1 MRIACGEGRGTLLLG
16 RLSSVIGAVL
26 DTVPGNVAKDPA
38 PQKPRAED
46 RPGHTA
52 PIARRRGFP
61 GFARASTRKAGV
73 HG

>member
-1 MRIACGEGRGTLLLG
+1 MQIACGQGKGTLLLG
-16 RLSSVIGAVL
+16 RLSPVIGAFPNTL
-26 DTVPGNVAKDPA
+26 PGNVAKDPA

-52 PIARRRGFP
+52 PIAWRRGFP

>member
-16 RLSSVIGAVL
+16 RSSPVIGALL
-26 DTVPGNVAKDPA
+26 DTVPGDVAKDPA
-38 PQKPRAED
+38 SQKPWAED
-46 RPGHTA
+46 RPGRTA

-61 GFARASTRKAGV
+61 GFTRASTRKAGV

>member
-16 RLSSVIGAVL
+16 RLSPVIGAFPNTL
-26 DTVPGNVAKDPA
+26 PGNVAKDPA
-38 PQKPRAED
+38 QQKPRAED